1 MNKQLPKDWK
11 WVKLGEVCDIRSG
24 KNQKAVQSAEGKF
37 PIYGSSG
44 IFGYANE
51 YLCEPGTTVVGRKGT
66 INSPLYVN
74 EKFWNVDTAFG
85 LYPKDDFDKKLF
97 YYFCKSFN
105 FHKLDKSTTIPSLAK
120 TDLLKIDIPLPPH
133 TTQQQIVSKI

>member
-1 MNKQLPKDWK
+1 MNNQLPKDWK

-51 YLCEPGTTVVGRKGT
+51 YLCEAGTTVVGRKGT

-105 FHKLDKSTTIPSLAK
+105 FHKLILDYSQFIMWWISWILDRKLLPSLIPSL
-120 TDLLKIDIPLPPH
+120 
-133 TTQQQIVSKI
+133 QI